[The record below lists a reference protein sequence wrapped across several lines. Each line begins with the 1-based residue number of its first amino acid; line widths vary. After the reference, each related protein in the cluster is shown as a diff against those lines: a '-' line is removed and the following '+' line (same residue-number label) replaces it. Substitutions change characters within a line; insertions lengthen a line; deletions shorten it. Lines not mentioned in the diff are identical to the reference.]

1 MERVAMYLR
10 KSRADIEAE
19 NRGEEE
25 TLAKH
30 KRALFKL
37 AKDMSLNIIKVRQE
51 VVSGESLLHRPEMM
65 ELLKEVENKL
75 YDAVLVMDMDRLG
88 RGNMREQGLILETFQ
103 KSETR
108 IITPRKTYDLQD
120 EFDEE
125 YSEFEAF
132 MARKELKLITRR
144 MQSGIKRAVME
155 GNYLG
160 THAPYGYQI
169 VKDKKQRTLV
179 PDPEKSLV
187 VKMIFDWYTSDIP
200 ENRIGSRRIAHKL
213 NELGY
218 LSYTGRTWD
227 PACVLVILKNAVY
240 TGRIQW
246 KKQIRKK
253 SADPNRKYEQS
264 LQPKDKWI
272 DVEGLHEP
280 IISTEIYEKAQGILK
295 NRVHVPYKSNKKIT
309 NPLAGLIRCKK
320 CNNSMVK
327 RAQGR
332 GARDR
337 LCCREITCKCRS
349 SVFEFV
355 EQRLL
360 DSLQQWLDEY
370 KVSLSEHDLNSIG
383 KDDTSSIR
391 LLETSI
397 TTLQQELRSL
407 ETQKGNLHDFLE
419 RGIYDEQTYLE
430 RSINIAERTKH
441 IQESLRK
448 AIQELD
454 VENTRLKAKVKI
466 IPSVEHVLY
475 QYPRLEDPKEKN
487 MLLKKV
493 IDYCSYEKEPHQKLD
508 KFTLVVYPRL

>member
-1 MERVAMYLR
+1 MKRVAMYLR
-10 KSRADIEAE
+10 KSRADVEAE

-37 AKDMSLNIIKVRQE
+37 AKDQNLNIIKVRQE

-65 ELLKEVENKL
+65 ELLKEVENKF

-103 KSETR
+103 NSGTK

-132 MARKELKLITRR
+132 MARKELKIISRR

-160 THAPYGYQI
+160 THPPYGYQI
-169 VKDKKQRTLV
+169 VKDKKHRTLV
-179 PDPEKSLV
+179 PDPEQSLV

-200 ENRIGSRRIAHKL
+200 ENRLGTRKIAHKL
-213 NELGY
+213 NNLGY
-218 LSYTGRTWD
+218 RSYTGKSWNPT
-227 PACVLVILKNAVY
+227 CVLVILKNAVY

-253 SADPNRKYEQS
+253 TGNPEKKYAFS

-272 DVEGLHEP
+272 DVEGLHES
-280 IISTEIYEKAQGILK
+280 IISKDLYEKAQEILK
-295 NRVHVPYKSNKKIT
+295 KRSHVPYSNKNIT

-320 CNNSMVK
+320 CNYSMVK
-327 RAQGR
+327 RLQKS
-332 GARDR
+332 RDR
-337 LCCREITCKCRS
+337 ICCREISCKCRS
-349 SVFEFV
+349 SIFEIV

-360 DSLQQWLDEY
+360 DSLQQWLDKY
-370 KVSLSEHDLNSIG
+370 TLRFSEHDFIK
-383 KDDTSSIR
+383 KDDDSKGK
-391 LLETSI
+391 LLKTSI
-397 TTLQQELRSL
+397 NNLQQEIKRL
-407 ETQKGNLHDFLE
+407 EEQKGTLHDFLE
-419 RGIYDEQTYLE
+419 RGVYDENTYLE
-430 RSINIAERTKH
+430 RSTHIANRIADT
-441 IQESLRK
+441 QVLLTM
-448 AIQELD
+448 AIRELET
-454 VENTRLKAKVKI
+454 ENKRLEAKVQI
-466 IPSVEHVLY
+466 IPSVEHVLH
-475 QYPRLEDPKEKN
+475 QYPLLDDPKKKN
-487 MLLKKV
+487 MLLKSV
-493 IDYCSYEKEPHQKLD
+493 IDYCTYEKELHQKLD
-508 KFTLVVYPRL
+508 DFTLIVYPKL